1 MFCTYCGNI
10 IPDDSKFCRFCGKP
24 VQSLPND
31 QRTDEQLEIAPV
43 ATVTPNEPT
52 VSQPE
57 SSATNF
63 DLIKAVRDVATNS
76 AKAVGDT
83 TGTAAEAVGNMAGF
97 AVGAVSG
104 VAGATAGAMAGMAN
118 VAADA
123 VNAATSTVA
132 NSVTDGAKAAA
143 EGAKQVHQMFGGE
156 YSEQFVG
163 NLKDENGDYILPN
176 PVINEREYD
185 EINVL
190 AEKYQRL
197 LEPSVL
203 AKAGKFIG
211 DAAPEPL
218 KALAVKVGD
227 AAADTINGL
236 TKQDLIEGALSWAAT
251 GFKQLEEYAARA
263 TVGRDYV
270 LQKINSGKQAERVE
284 SLEEICMLRSYDV
297 AKIAND
303 ESLQHR
309 VIAFLEGGSTGAA
322 GFAGIVPNLALS
334 MLIYFRAVQSV
345 AMFYGYDV
353 KNDAAELII
362 ASDVFTQSMSPSSK
376 GNSTN
381 DYIGKILVYAETA
394 AISKAAKKTWT
405 AVIQTGGA
413 GLLVTQIRA
422 LSNAAARKAL
432 EKSGKKTLENR
443 VFSNALEQVGQKLT
457 LKNITTM
464 VPFIGAGFGA
474 LFDFAQMNKV
484 LEFADLFY
492 HKRFILEKPER
503 VQQLTGQELPPE
515 EPIDVE
521 VDS

>member
-1 MFCTYCGNI
+1 MFCAYCGNA

-24 VQSLPND
+24 VQSLPSD
-31 QRTDEQLEIAPV
+31 QPAEAQLEISPV
-43 ATVTPNEPT
+43 ATVTPIEPT
-52 VSQPE
+52 VSEPE
-57 SSATNF
+57 SSEANF
-63 DLIKAVRDVATNS
+63 DLIAAVQDVAMNS

-83 TGTAAEAVGNMAGF
+83 TGAAAEAVGNAAGF

-104 VAGATAGAMAGMAN
+104 VAGATAGAMAGVAN
-118 VAADA
+118 VAAGA
-123 VNAATSTVA
+123 INAAASTVA
-132 NSVTDGAKAAA
+132 NSVVEGSKAAA

-156 YSEQFVG
+156 YAEHFVG
-163 NLKDENGDYILPN
+163 NLKDENGEYILPN

-185 EINVL
+185 EINEL
-190 AEKYQRL
+190 AEKYKKL
-197 LEPSVL
+197 LEPSAL

-211 DAAPEPL
+211 DTTPEPL
-218 KALAVKVGD
+218 KAIAGKVGD
-227 AAADTINGL
+227 AAKDTIDGF
-236 TKQDLIEGALSWAAT
+236 TKQDLIAGALSWAAT
-251 GFKQLEEYAARA
+251 GFKQLEEYAARS

-270 LQKINSGKQAERVE
+270 LQRINSGKQKERVE
-284 SLEEICMLRSYDV
+284 ELEEICMLRSYDV
-297 AKIAND
+297 AKIANN
-303 ESLQHR
+303 ESLQHLA
-309 VIAFLEGGSTGAA
+309 IAFVEGGSTGAA
-322 GFAGIVPNLALS
+322 GFAGIIPNLALS

-353 KNDAAELII
+353 KNDPAELII
-362 ASDVFTQSMSPSSK
+362 AGDVFSQSMSPNAK

-394 AISKAAKKTWT
+394 TIRKAAKKTWT

-432 EKSGKKTLENR
+432 EKSGKQTLENK
-443 VFSNALEQVGQKLT
+443 VFSNALARVGEKLT
-457 LKNITTM
+457 LKNLTTM
-464 VPFIGAGFGA
+464 VPIVGAGFGA

-484 LEFADLFY
+484 LEFANLFY

-515 EPIDVE
+515 EPIAVE
-521 VDS
+521 MDS